1 MWYNVGWEISTWR
14 MEHSSYLPKVIL
26 VATFD
31 AFVSA
36 YSCKNSAGLSFHRTP
51 NANAQNLFQ
60 QRWMQHI
67 HCAFSLLKD
76 EFFICSNHFGKDL
89 NETLRCGILYLFHCS
104 DNP

>member
-51 NANAQNLFQ
+51 NANAQNLF
-60 QRWMQHI
+60 
-67 HCAFSLLKD
+67 
-76 EFFICSNHFGKDL
+76 
-89 NETLRCGILYLFHCS
+89 
-104 DNP
+104 